1 MESGELTPSDFQ
13 QLLYLLTPK
22 VAEIVEV
29 AENQGYRPPFEVLV
43 TDADDHVVFEFE
55 VNGHGTVQNF
65 TPDVGAP
72 LKGRAPLTIS
82 LTDKTGHLWTW
93 NFQRPTRSCIQ

>member
-1 MESGELTPSDFQ
+1 MESRELTPSDFQ
-13 QLLYLLTPK
+13 QLLYFLTPK

-29 AENQGYRPPFEVLV
+29 AEGQGYKPPFEVLA
-43 TDADDHVVFEFE
+43 TDVDDHVVFQFE

-65 TPDVGAP
+65 IPDLDAP
-72 LKGRAPLTIS
+72 LKGRAPLAIV
-82 LTDKTGHLWTW
+82 LTDQAGNVWTW